1 MDIKDKIMV
10 QREFFMSGK
19 TLDID
24 YRIEL
29 LKSLRSGIIEMEEE
43 ISSALKK
50 DLGKSSFESYMCEI
64 GLVLSEINYMIKHIR
79 KFSKKERVKTPL
91 SQFKSK
97 SYKVKSPYGLV
108 LIMSPWNYPF
118 MLTISPLVDAI
129 SAGNVAVVKPSAY
142 SKYTSEIIKKLLE
155 KYLPVEVVTVALGGR
170 DVNSYLLDLKYDYIF
185 FTGSVSVGK
194 LVMEKASKNLTPVTL
209 ELGGKSPCI
218 VDSSTDLKLAAKR
231 IVFGKYLNLGQTCVA
246 PDYVLVKED
255 MKEEFI
261 KYLKEEI
268 LIQFGK
274 DPIGNKDYGKK
285 DYGKIIN
292 EKHFIRLRGLIE
304 NEDVIIGGFCDEDR
318 LKIEPTVIDN
328 VTMDSSSMKE
338 EIFGPILPVMTFNNR
353 EDIID
358 IIKINPTPLALY
370 IFTDDDDLKN
380 YILNNVS
387 FGGGCV
393 NDTII
398 HLATEQ
404 MGFGGVGTSGMG
416 SYHGKTGFDT
426 FTHEKS
432 IVEKSNF
439 IDLPMRYQPYTKR
452 HEKLLRKFLK

>member
-1 MDIKDKIMV
+1 MDIKDKIII
-10 QREFFMSGK
+10 QRDFFNRGK

-24 YRIEL
+24 YRIDM
-29 LKSLRSGIIEMEEE
+29 LKSLRNGIIEMEEE

-50 DLGKSSFESYMCEI
+50 DLEKSSFESYMCEI

-91 SQFKSK
+91 SQFKSR
-97 SYKVKSPYGLV
+97 SYKIKSPYGLV

-155 KYLPVEVVTVALGGR
+155 KYLPAEVVTVALGGR

-185 FTGSVSVGK
+185 FTGSFSVGK

-255 MKEEFI
+255 IKEEFI

-274 DPIGNKDYGKK
+274 DPIGNKDYGK
-285 DYGKIIN
+285 IIN

-304 NEDVIIGGFCDEDR
+304 NEDVIIGGYCDEDR

-328 VTMDSSSMKE
+328 LTMDSPSMKE
-338 EIFGPILPVMTFNNR
+338 EIFGPILPVMTFNDK
-353 EDIID
+353 EDIIN

-370 IFTDDDDLKN
+370 IFTDDDNLKS

-432 IVEKSNF
+432 IVEKSSF
-439 IDLPMRYQPYTKR
+439 IDLPMRYQPYTKK

>member
-1 MDIKDKIMV
+1 
-10 QREFFMSGK
+10 
-19 TLDID
+19 
-24 YRIEL
+24 
-29 LKSLRSGIIEMEEE
+29 
-43 ISSALKK
+43 
-50 DLGKSSFESYMCEI
+50 
-64 GLVLSEINYMIKHIR
+64 
-79 KFSKKERVKTPL
+79 
-91 SQFKSK
+91 
-97 SYKVKSPYGLV
+97 
-108 LIMSPWNYPF
+108 
-118 MLTISPLVDAI
+118 
-129 SAGNVAVVKPSAY
+129 
-142 SKYTSEIIKKLLE
+142 
-155 KYLPVEVVTVALGGR
+155 
-170 DVNSYLLDLKYDYIF
+170 
-185 FTGSVSVGK
+185 
-194 LVMEKASKNLTPVTL
+194 
-209 ELGGKSPCI
+209 
-218 VDSSTDLKLAAKR
+218 
-231 IVFGKYLNLGQTCVA
+231 
-246 PDYVLVKED
+246 
-255 MKEEFI
+255 
-261 KYLKEEI
+261 
-268 LIQFGK
+268 
-274 DPIGNKDYGKK
+274 
-285 DYGKIIN
+285 
-292 EKHFIRLRGLIE
+292 
-304 NEDVIIGGFCDEDR
+304 
-318 LKIEPTVIDN
+318 
-328 VTMDSSSMKE
+328 MKE

>member
-1 MDIKDKIMV
+1 MDIKDRIMD
-10 QREFFMSGK
+10 QREFFISGK
-19 TLDID
+19 TLDTD

-29 LKSLRSGIIEMEEE
+29 LKSLKSGIIEMEEE

-64 GLVLSEINYMIKHIR
+64 GLVLSEINYMINHIK
-79 KFSKKERVKTPL
+79 KFSKKERVKTPI

-97 SYKVKSPYGLV
+97 SYKIKSPYGLI

-118 MLTISPLVDAI
+118 MLTVSPLVDAI

-142 SKYTSEIIKKLLE
+142 SKYTSEIIKNLLE
-155 KYLPVEVVTVALGGR
+155 EYLPREVVTVALGGR
-170 DVNSYLLDLKYDYIF
+170 DVNSYLLDLKFDYIF
-185 FTGSVSVGK
+185 FTGSVDVGK

-218 VDSSTDLKLAAKR
+218 VDDNTDLKLAAKR

-246 PDYVLVKED
+246 PDYVLVNED
-255 MKEEFI
+255 IKGEFI
-261 KYLKEEI
+261 KYLKDEI
-268 LIQFGK
+268 ISQFGK
-274 DPIGNKDYGKK
+274 DPIGNA

-292 EKHFIRLRGLIE
+292 EKHFVRLRSLLE
-304 NEDVIIGGFCDEDR
+304 NEDIVIGGYCDEDK
-318 LKIEPTVIDN
+318 LKIEPTILNN
-328 VTMDSSSMKE
+328 VTMESPCMKE
-338 EIFGPILPVMTFNNR
+338 EIFGPILPVMTFKDKK
-353 EDIID
+353 DIID

-370 IFTDDDDLKN
+370 IFTDDETLKKH
-380 YILNNVS
+380 ILNNVS

-426 FTHEKS
+426 FTHKKS

-439 IDLPMRYQPYTKR
+439 IDLPMRYQPYTKKN
-452 HEKLLRKFLK
+452 EKLLRKFLK

>member
-1 MDIKDKIMV
+1 MDIKDKISS
-10 QREFFMSGK
+10 QREFFNSGK

-43 ISSALKK
+43 ISSALKR

-64 GLVLSEINYMIKHIR
+64 GLVLSEINYMIKHIK

-91 SQFKSK
+91 AQFKSK
-97 SYKVKSPYGLV
+97 SYKIKSPYGLV

-129 SAGNVAVVKPSAY
+129 SAGNICVVKPSAY

-155 KYLPVEVVTVALGGR
+155 NYLPKEVVTVALGGR
-170 DVNSYLLDLKYDYIF
+170 DVNGYLLDIKFDYIF
-185 FTGSVSVGK
+185 FTGSVNVGK

-218 VDSSTDLKLAAKR
+218 VDENTDLNLAAKR

-246 PDYVLVKED
+246 PDYVIVNED
-255 MKEEFI
+255 IKEEFI
-261 KYLKEEI
+261 KYLKDEI
-268 LIQFGK
+268 ISQFGK
-274 DPIGNKDYGKK
+274 DPIGNS

-292 EKHFIRLRGLIE
+292 EKHFARLKGLIK
-304 NEDVIIGGFCDEDR
+304 NEDIIIGGYCDDDK
-318 LKIEPTVIDN
+318 LKIEPTILDN
-328 VTMDSSSMKE
+328 ITMESPCMKE
-338 EIFGPILPVMTFNNR
+338 EIFGPILPVMTFKDR

-370 IFTDDDDLKN
+370 IFTNDETLKN
-380 YILNNVS
+380 HILNNVS

-416 SYHGKTGFDT
+416 SYHGKSGFDT

-439 IDLPMRYQPYTKR
+439 IDLPMRYQPYTKKN
-452 HEKLLRKFLK
+452 EKLLRKFLK